1 MALTGALCCFVH
13 AVAGFT
19 NHSLR
24 GLVAGLLGT
33 DYSTTQMTYD
43 LRRLRLH
50 GLIERI
56 PRTNTYVLTP
66 DGVRVAVFYTKVHS
80 RLLRPLI
87 AAGRPTA
94 RTPRAPPRPRH
105 HRPRHH
111 HLHPRRQTQH
121 QPHENSSQHSG
132 APPPRVLA
140 SAAMLSDHAVAADVA
155 TRAGELLLD
164 LRAKAGSTAHDWWSL
179 RDEGDW
185 SAHRFIVEALGELR
199 PDDKVLSE
207 EGIEDRS
214 RLGADR
220 VWIVDP
226 LDGTREFGEP
236 GRADWAVHVALVDG
250 HGEPIA
256 GAVALPAMGLT
267 LATDPPP
274 PLPPAHDG
282 PPRVVVSRSRPP
294 AVALRIAEAL
304 GADLVALGSAGAK
317 AMAVVLG
324 EVDVYAHAGGQ
335 YEWDNC
341 APSRGR
347 SRCGFA
353 CVAHRRPAAR
363 LQPVRPVAAR
373 PADLPSGTR
382 GEPRSRPCER
392 RPLRGERT
400 ASPPSP

>member
-1 MALTGALCCFVH
+1 
-13 AVAGFT
+13 
-19 NHSLR
+19 
-24 GLVAGLLGT
+24 
-33 DYSTTQMTYD
+33 
-43 LRRLRLH
+43 
-50 GLIERI
+50 
-56 PRTNTYVLTP
+56 
-66 DGVRVAVFYTKVHS
+66 
-80 RLLRPLI
+80 
-87 AAGRPTA
+87 
-94 RTPRAPPRPRH
+94 
-105 HRPRHH
+105 
-111 HLHPRRQTQH
+111 
-121 QPHENSSQHSG
+121 
-132 APPPRVLA
+132 
-140 SAAMLSDHAVAADVA
+140 MLSDHAVAADVA

-164 LRAKAGSTAHDWWSL
+164 LRANAGSTAHDWWSL

-214 RLGADR
+214 RLQADR

-226 LDGTREFGEP
+226 LDGTREFGES

-256 GAVALPAMGLT
+256 GAVALPAMGIT

-274 PLPPAHDG
+274 PAPPAHEG

-341 APSRGR
+341 APVAVARAAGLHASRIDG
-347 SRCGFA
+347 
-353 CVAHRRPAAR
+353 
-363 LQPVRPVAAR
+363 
-373 PADLPSGTR
+373 
-382 GEPRSRPCER
+382 
-392 RPLRGERT
+392 RPLVYNQSDPWLPDVLICRPEL
-400 ASPPSP
+400 AAMAIAVA